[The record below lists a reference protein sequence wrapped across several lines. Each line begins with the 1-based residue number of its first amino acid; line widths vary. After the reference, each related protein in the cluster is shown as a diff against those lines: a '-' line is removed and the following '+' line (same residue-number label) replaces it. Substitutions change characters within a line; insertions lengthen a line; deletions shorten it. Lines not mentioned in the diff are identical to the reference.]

1 MLNPQEQISQIQQ
14 QLNQY
19 NHEYYV
25 LDQPSVPDVE
35 YDRLMQ
41 ALIKLEAENPALK
54 TLDSPS
60 QKVGGQAL
68 KAFTQVTHQLPM
80 LSLDNVFS
88 LEDFHS
94 FVKRVKDRL
103 NNTQAL
109 VFCAEPKLDGLAVSL
124 RYENGQLVQ
133 AATRGDG
140 SVGENI
146 TTNIRTIKSI
156 PLKLRGTLGKDFP
169 AIVEVRGE
177 VFMPKASFN
186 ALNELAK
193 KRGEK
198 GFANPRNAAAGSL
211 RQLDSKITAK
221 RNLAFYAYSLGF
233 VGNTTSSEG
242 VDVTDIQDKSESI
255 DLTELFFANSHHARL
270 CQIKALGLPMCPEVR
285 LLETEQACDAFYQ
298 DILTKRSGLSYEID
312 GTVLKVDDIALQ
324 KRLGFVARAPRWA
337 IAYKFPAEEELTT
350 VDDVEFQVG
359 RTGAIT
365 PVARLKPIFVGGV
378 TVSNAT
384 LHNQDEIN
392 RLGLKINDTVVIRR
406 AGDVIPQIVSVV
418 IDKRPDNAVDIVFPT
433 RCPVCDS
440 AVAKPEGEAVLRC
453 TAGLFCAAQ
462 RKEAIKHFSS
472 RKAHDID
479 GLGDKLVEQ
488 LVDEKLISTPAD
500 LFRLTEIQV
509 STMERM
515 GKKSATNLIAGLEA
529 AKNTTLPKFIY
540 GLGIREVGEATAANL
555 ANHFCTLES
564 IQTASLES
572 LQKVSDIGGIV
583 AKNII
588 NFFKEEHNLAVV
600 SDLREIMNWPDI
612 EVKSADEQ
620 PLTDQ
625 TFVLTGTLTQM
636 GRAEAKT
643 ALQSLGAKVSG
654 SVSKNTHYVVAG
666 DKAGSKLTKA
676 QDLGIEVLTED
687 ALVVLLKEH
696 GITF

>member
-1 MLNPQEQISQIQQ
+1 MLNIKEQTSQLHQ

-25 LDQPSVPDVE
+25 LDQPTVPDAE
-35 YDRLMQ
+35 YDRLMK
-41 ALIKLEAENPALK
+41 ALLELELENPELK
-54 TLDSPS
+54 TIDSPS

-68 KAFTQVTHQLPM
+68 KSFSQVSHQLPM

-88 LEDFHS
+88 LEDFHA

-103 NNTQAL
+103 NSTNSLA
-109 VFCAEPKLDGLAVSL
+109 FCAEPKLDGLAVSL
-124 RYENGQLVQ
+124 RYEQGQLVQ

-146 TTNIRTIKSI
+146 TVNIRTIKSI
-156 PLKLRGTLGKDFP
+156 PLKLRGTPGEDFP
-169 AIVEVRGE
+169 SIVEVRGE
-177 VFMPKASFN
+177 VFMPKASFDT
-186 ALNELAK
+186 LNEQAK

-233 VGNTTSSEG
+233 VGEVVAEN
-242 VDVTDIQDKSESI
+242 DESN
-255 DLTELFFANSHHARL
+255 DLTSVFFANSHHERL
-270 CQIKALGLPMCPEVR
+270 CQIKTLGLPMCPEVR
-285 LLETEQACDAFYQ
+285 LLETEQACDEFYQ
-298 DILTKRSGLSYEID
+298 DILNKRSNLSYEID

-337 IAYKFPAEEELTT
+337 IAYKFPAEEELTR
-350 VDDVEFQVG
+350 VEDVEFQVG

-365 PVARLKPIFVGGV
+365 PVARLAPIFVGGV

-384 LHNQDEIN
+384 LHNQDEIT

-418 IDKRPDNAVDIVFPT
+418 VDKRGDDAVEVTFPT
-433 RCPVCDS
+433 SCPVCDS

-462 RKEAIKHFSS
+462 RKEAIKHFAS
-472 RKAHDID
+472 RKAHDVD

-488 LVDEKLISTPAD
+488 LVDENLISTPAD
-500 LFRLTEIQV
+500 LFKLTEIQV
-509 STMERM
+509 STIDRM
-515 GKKSATNLIAGLEA
+515 GKKSATNLIEGLEK
-529 AKNTTLPKFIY
+529 AKNTTLAKFIY

-555 ANHFCTLES
+555 ANHYYTLAAFEIAS
-564 IQTASLES
+564 IDD
-572 LQKVSDIGGIV
+572 LQKVSDVGEIV

-600 SDLREIMNWPDI
+600 AGLSEIMSWPTI
-612 EVKSADEQ
+612 KIKSAAEL
-620 PLTDQ
+620 PLAEKI
-625 TFVLTGTLTQM
+625 FVLTGTLNQM

-654 SVSKNTHYVVAG
+654 SVSKKTDFVVAG

-676 QDLGIEVLTED
+676 QDLGVSVLTED
-687 ALVVLLKEH
+687 DLVALFAKHEISL
-696 GITF
+696 